1 VKNRTTNTKRTTSKE
16 TVRTKRATRKTSLA
30 SRQIQHVIPLGNG
43 WVVKSENTTRFT
55 VITDSKQEAIAIATS
70 IAKAKKTGLVIHN
83 KDGRV
88 SNTRSYAASA

>member
-1 VKNRTTNTKRTTSKE
+1 MTNTKRASSKR
-16 TVRTKRATRKTSLA
+16 TVRTARKTSLA
-30 SRQIQHVIPLGNG
+30 SRQVQHVIPLGNG

-55 VITDSKQEAIAIATS
+55 VITDSRQEAIAIATS

-83 KDGRV
+83 KDGRI